1 LEKSLEQ
8 ASVPE
13 TQQVTNVSSESFV
26 PRVPKKLEVISQKL
40 IGLAIVQDDTSKTFE
55 EQEPFF
61 QVLCVGDNES
71 EMEDFLKK
79 HSQEQV
85 DALGV

>member
-1 LEKSLEQ
+1 MPNE
-8 ASVPE
+8 A
-13 TQQVTNVSSESFV
+13 QQVPKDTTIVAAESFV

-40 IGLAIVQDDTSKTFE
+40 IGLAIVQDDTSKSFD

-71 EMEDFLKK
+71 EMQDFLKK